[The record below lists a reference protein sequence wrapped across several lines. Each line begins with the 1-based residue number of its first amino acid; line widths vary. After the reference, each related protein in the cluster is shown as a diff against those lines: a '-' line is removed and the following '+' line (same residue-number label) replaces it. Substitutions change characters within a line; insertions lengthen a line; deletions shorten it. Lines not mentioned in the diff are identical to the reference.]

1 MDSSNLKLD
10 STNSRAAKTALFL
23 GASVYQLLADFE
35 AFAFCTTTEAWVNG
49 KSGSPSPF
57 ARCSSIIQAC
67 ILLQNEK
74 QLLQIEE
81 QLGDLAFRCLHMNQK
96 IFTHLKEERLESKVK
111 KGEWEP
117 ICDDALIDLSDQLD
131 DDVLVREITRSK
143 ARKRRQMGL
152 VVDAFRCVI
161 ADSPPDFRPIFELGR
176 YLKELPRLIRRGS
189 NKADL
194 KTVDDRFRPH
204 LINYQKL
211 LKASA
216 RYLPNCKNIDTKEIS
231 IRDARFEILDH
242 LNFLLPGFFSTEQ
255 VLVLVEESNI
265 STRKSVEIVAH
276 DKTPKE
282 KSKFEPEDCPKEA
295 REYINDCL
303 DPKQNELLNFL
314 WKLEPQKTTTSNDLA
329 EILNL
334 NRKETVAK
342 DAGKNARVIVCTTN
356 NKLGK
361 ILASTRD
368 GKEHPIIENING
380 NKKGPGQ
387 IGSYRLSSDAKVR
400 IRAITRPNRN
410 D

>member
-1 MDSSNLKLD
+1 
-10 STNSRAAKTALFL
+10 
-23 GASVYQLLADFE
+23 
-35 AFAFCTTTEAWVNG
+35 
-49 KSGSPSPF
+49 
-57 ARCSSIIQAC
+57 
-67 ILLQNEK
+67 
-74 QLLQIEE
+74 
-81 QLGDLAFRCLHMNQK
+81 
-96 IFTHLKEERLESKVK
+96 
-111 KGEWEP
+111 
-117 ICDDALIDLSDQLD
+117 
-131 DDVLVREITRSK
+131 
-143 ARKRRQMGL
+143 
-152 VVDAFRCVI
+152 
-161 ADSPPDFRPIFELGR
+161 
-176 YLKELPRLIRRGS
+176 
-189 NKADL
+189 
-194 KTVDDRFRPH
+194 
-204 LINYQKL
+204 
-211 LKASA
+211 
-216 RYLPNCKNIDTKEIS
+216 
-231 IRDARFEILDH
+231 
-242 LNFLLPGFFSTEQ
+242 
-255 VLVLVEESNI
+255 LVLVEESNI